1 MTSPPARIF
10 FASLAIALATAAPA
24 FAMGQRPSEGPMPP
38 EANPASSIADMEEAA
53 GHLLILGDKITF
65 DTPKGKFTIVTF
77 PKEAPRTV
85 EQVEKLVQTGF
96 YDNIAVHRVVP
107 GFAAQL
113 GDPLTKTLAVTDA
126 KVGRGGSGT
135 PLPPEYEGQTIK
147 HLLGTLAMA
156 RAVKDPNSADSQFY
170 ITLAPQPHLD
180 GAFTV
185 WAQVISGMDAVRK
198 LQPGDR
204 ITHAA
209 IVPPEIPATPAPKRP
224 NFPGR
229 R

>member
-1 MTSPPARIF
+1 MTSPSARIL
-10 FASLAIALATAAPA
+10 FASIALALAAASPA
-24 FAMGQRPSEGPMPP
+24 FAMGQRPSEAPMPA

-65 DTPKGKFTIVTF
+65 DTAKGKFTIVTF

-85 EQVEKLVQTGF
+85 EQIEKLVQTGF
-96 YDNIAVHRVVP
+96 YDNVAFHRVIP
-107 GFAAQL
+107 GFAVQG
-113 GDPLTKTLAVTDA
+113 GDPLTKTVAVTDA
-126 KVGRGGSGT
+126 KVGRGGSGA
-135 PLPPEYEGQTIK
+135 PLPPEYEGQTVK

-185 WAQVISGMDAVRK
+185 WAQVISGMDTVRK
-198 LQPGDR
+198 LAPGDR

-209 IVPPEIPATPAPKRP
+209 IVPPEVPATPEPKHP
-224 NFPGR
+224 TFPTR